1 MRHIFSYNCKQLTQ
15 FMNTDAFDPNIIYI
29 LEIRKIKKRISIYVA
44 SEQGL
49 NAAEHLN
56 RRD

>member
-1 MRHIFSYNCKQLTQ
+1 MFEKAFQQIAPHILLKIFLKY
-15 FMNTDAFDPNIIYI
+15 A
-29 LEIRKIKKRISIYVA
+29 LEDRKIKKRISIYVA

-49 NAAEHLN
+49 NATKHLN